1 MCVAMCVLCVR
12 MRLAG
17 GTLRSGVESLL
28 SFLPAT
34 VGVVIM
40 LTLLVG
46 LCALRGNTNRPSYG
60 DATTQ
65 PFLSTAV
72 VSQGGG
78 VSDHVY
84 VNQPTNQ
91 HSRQDGAVPS
101 AAPPVP
107 SGRLSPQYASV
118 TTERDLLQKVYVSS
132 YESGTEG
139 TGSGQAQRGYEVP
152 LVSVKQQENGV
163 GEVSGTG
170 AVRSVRLLGWVNCY
184 NHLCDG

>member
-1 MCVAMCVLCVR
+1 
-12 MRLAG
+12 
-17 GTLRSGVESLL
+17 
-28 SFLPAT
+28 
-34 VGVVIM
+34 M

-46 LCALRGNTNRPSYG
+46 LCALRGNSNRPSYN
-60 DATTQ
+60 DATTTQ

-91 HSRQDGAVPS
+91 HSRQYGAVPS

-118 TTERDLLQKVYVSS
+118 TTEKGLLRNVYDSS
-132 YESGTEG
+132 YESGTEEAA
-139 TGSGQAQRGYEVP
+139 SGQAQRGYEVP

-163 GEVSGTG
+163 GEVSRMG